1 MRRKVQA
8 DDLLRIGQV
17 FRQDL
22 GAVGLHQTLA
32 LAKVHD
38 SLSVSV
44 ENKLFGSA
52 KDISILLITKMK
64 IYTSLATMCH
74 HHRCDYCRGEQIQA
88 KSVL

>member
-32 LAKVHD
+32 LAQVHD
-38 SLSVSV
+38 ILGLVVSV

-52 KDISILLITKMK
+52 IDSLLIFNENIQITCNDVSSS
-64 IYTSLATMCH
+64 SL
-74 HHRCDYCRGEQIQA
+74 
-88 KSVL
+88 